1 MVAAAEVAV
10 AKVGDVTVASVTE
23 GGGVEAEDW
32 AEKVEAVAMAVEGM
46 TVEVEMAD
54 VQEEPVTVVASVA
67 H

>member
-1 MVAAAEVAV
+1 ML
-10 AKVGDVTVASVTE
+10 
-23 GGGVEAEDW
+23 EAESSV
-32 AEKVEAVAMAVEGM
+32 EEVEAVAMAVEGM